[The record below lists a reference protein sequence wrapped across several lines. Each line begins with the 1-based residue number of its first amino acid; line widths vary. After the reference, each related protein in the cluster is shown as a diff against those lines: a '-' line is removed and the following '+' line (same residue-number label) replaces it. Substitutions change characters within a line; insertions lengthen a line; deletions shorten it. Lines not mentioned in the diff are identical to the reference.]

1 MIIPAGGLMDEKDK
15 QIIEILKR
23 DASTTN
29 SKIGKAVGMSEGAV
43 RKRII
48 DMRHD
53 GTISRFTVEVRGP
66 AAAVRAIVLGRIE
79 SHADNKTVCKK
90 IGPMP
95 GIERVW
101 EITGDYDVCVL
112 ASAMTMDE
120 LNSAIDS
127 IRETEGV
134 AGTQTHIITKD
145 WA

>member
-1 MIIPAGGLMDEKDK
+1 MDEKDK
-15 QIIEILKR
+15 SILEILKK

-29 SKIGKAVGMSEGAV
+29 SKIGRVVGLSEGAV

-48 DMRHD
+48 DMKKN
-53 GTISRFTVEVRGP
+53 GMISRFTVEVRGP
-66 AAAVRAIVLGRIE
+66 AAAVRAVVFVQME
-79 SHADNKTVCKK
+79 NHADNKTVCKK
-90 IGPMP
+90 IGALF

-101 EITGDYDVCVL
+101 EITGDFDVCAL

-134 AGTQTHIITKD
+134 KGTQTHIITKE

>member
-1 MIIPAGGLMDEKDK
+1 MDETDK
-15 QIIEILKR
+15 RIIEILKK
-23 DASTTN
+23 DASATN
-29 SKIGKAVGMSEGAV
+29 SKIGKSVGLSEGAV
-43 RKRII
+43 RKRIM
-48 DMRHD
+48 DMREN

-66 AAAVRAIVLGRIE
+66 AAAVRAVVFVQIE
-79 SHADNKTVCKK
+79 KHADNKTVCKK
-90 IGPMP
+90 VAPMP

-101 EITGDYDVCVL
+101 EITGDSDVCVL

-134 AGTQTHIITKD
+134 AGTQTHIITKE